1 MSTRTLPPGVD
12 DYDNIDMEEEQPAH
26 PGLNVNANTWNPE
39 TAFMDRVMTF
49 MENNQ
54 RAQTADQRVKLAT
67 FWEKDPAA
75 WFDLV
80 EAEME
85 AKRMFDPH
93 TRYRTVLTAIPVHI
107 TERIRGILNQA
118 RVAADPFLELKKRL
132 IEMLTPSVLECC
144 ESILM
149 GPELGGRRPSELM
162 DTMLA
167 ALPVGEPAGY
177 LFKTVFLNRLPADMR
192 DLVALQFKNLA
203 AKELA
208 AYADVIWD
216 VRNTKGKAVAAV
228 TPGEQEATKP
238 VDNESLL
245 AQAIAALTVHGK
257 KGGRGR
263 GGGRGGRGGRKGGR
277 GGGQG
282 QGGGHKTGVSICERH
297 LTFGKEAYSCDEPGT
312 CQWPAGN

>member
-192 DLVALQFKNLA
+192 DLVALQFKSLG

-208 AYADVIWD
+208 PSLKKNFCHFCMTYE
-216 VRNTKGKAVAAV
+216 TKKSAAFFCV
-228 TPGEQEATKP
+228 LYKRRQGTLHSFQKNAKE
-238 VDNESLL
+238 
-245 AQAIAALTVHGK
+245 
-257 KGGRGR
+257 
-263 GGGRGGRGGRKGGR
+263 RKR
-277 GGGQG
+277 MQG
-282 QGGGHKTGVSICERH
+282 TLHSFQS
-297 LTFGKEAYSCDEPGT
+297 
-312 CQWPAGN
+312 